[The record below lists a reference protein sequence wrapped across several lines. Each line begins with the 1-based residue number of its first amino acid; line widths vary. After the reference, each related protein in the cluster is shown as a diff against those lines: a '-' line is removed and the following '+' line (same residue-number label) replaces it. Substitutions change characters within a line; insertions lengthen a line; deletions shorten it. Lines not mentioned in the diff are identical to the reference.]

1 VRAASFTSSMR
12 VSESALLLVRAAI
25 FSWCFFILAQ
35 SAFHEG
41 PGCLRFFT
49 VWNFIVLTVFFG
61 IGTGLSCTCCRHSAQ
76 TGSITRDHRVWAG
89 LHRLLFEIEL
99 PMTMLVAVVVWFA
112 IYPNAVSVAEQTG
125 DYSGQLAVLSL
136 TSITMHALNV
146 IFMMVE
152 FALNGLL
159 VEAWHFGLI
168 VAWASLYGLFNGL
181 QAVFTGD
188 TVYFFMDFSLI
199 WMPVICLVLTSVVLV
214 VHGIACVLSVCKR
227 KLLMDAQRARELL
240 EEGPSSTRASP
251 RASPRA
257 REAGG
262 EDSAR
267 SYLLWR
273 DKPGGTATG
282 DSAKERH

>member
-1 VRAASFTSSMR
+1 MRAASFTSSPC
-12 VSESALLLVRAAI
+12 VSEGTLLLVRTAI

-76 TGSITRDHRVWAG
+76 RGPITRDHRIWAG

-112 IYPNAVSVAEQTG
+112 IYPNAVSVAQQTG

-146 IFMMVE
+146 VFMLAE

-181 QAVFTGD
+181 QAILTHD
-188 TVYFFMDFSLI
+188 TVYFFMDFSLL
-199 WMPVICLVLTSVVLV
+199 WMPVVCLVLTSVVLT
-214 VHGIACVLSVCKR
+214 VHGVACALSVCKR
-227 KLLMDAQRARELL
+227 RLLMDAQRAGELL
-240 EEGPSSTRASP
+240 EEWPSSP
-251 RASPRA
+251 RASSRRA
-257 REAGG
+257 TRLRDGEAGR
-262 EDSAR
+262 EDGAR

-273 DKPGGTATG
+273 DKPGGT
-282 DSAKERH
+282 DSNKAMP